1 MYEIPGLCKQP
12 LYGTRPRSSVPK
24 IVVIK
29 TKLVLPHAV
38 EKESLET
45 CTDEIIPSQ
54 EPSITWQIMA
64 TKTWHMTLNANFSQ
78 ILETYVSIMSSIK
91 QNAEAFTDKR
101 PLLQIQRYTV
111 TVKLTSTCHRPWP
124 IACHSQ
130 KWPPNIIQP
139 FFLCLRFKCLLA
151 AIALYAH

>member
-1 MYEIPGLCKQP
+1 M
-12 LYGTRPRSSVPK
+12 
-24 IVVIK
+24 
-29 TKLVLPHAV
+29 PHAV

-45 CTDEIIPSQ
+45 CTDGIIPSQ
-54 EPSITWQIMA
+54 KPSITWQIMA

-124 IACHSQ
+124 IASHSQ
-130 KWPPNIIQP
+130 KWLPNIIQS
-139 FFLCLRFKCLLA
+139 FFYAFGLNVYLLKLHCTPIKVRA
-151 AIALYAH
+151 TQEKLGLFCNITSCFAW